1 MEVDIDGVQPDEE
14 ICEDLFLVCRDVT
27 KEGILQFGT
36 GGEWA
41 EDRYVEFEGLGIDIT
56 NIHTTGCG
64 EEEGISV
71 ASRCDTDVVFRI
83 GGMRKE
89 GLDDERA
96 ERSRDGFDLDR
107 SKVSYDAVNGNER
120 GKGEQTRGSVNGLDQ
135 IKISLARYAAMR
147 NGT

>member
-1 MEVDIDGVQPDEE
+1 
-14 ICEDLFLVCRDVT
+14 
-27 KEGILQFGT
+27 LQFGT

-56 NIHTTGCG
+56 NIYTTGCG

-71 ASRCDTDVVFRI
+71 ASRCDADVVFRV

-96 ERSRDGFDLDR
+96 ERSCDGFDLDR
-107 SKVSYDAVNGNER
+107 SKVNYDAVNGYER
-120 GKGEQTRGSVNGLDQ
+120 GKGEQTRGSANGLDQ
-135 IKISLARYAAMR
+135 IKISLARYGAMR